1 MRYRTTAVQNE
12 KYCALT
18 INANCR
24 YSFNITRGEKKHI
37 SQNDQMKTMV
47 NLKITINKPCNL
59 QANVQYLDIQSLL
72 AVGGVGVPPRAVI
85 VMEELSCRTEMR
97 SDFTCLLSSIHS

>member
-12 KYCALT
+12 EYCALT
-18 INANCR
+18 INANSR
-24 YSFNITRGEKKHI
+24 YLFNITRGEKKHI

-59 QANVQYLDIQSLL
+59 QANVQYLDIQSLQ
-72 AVGGVGVPPRAVI
+72 AVRAGVPLGPP
-85 VMEELSCRTEMR
+85 LSWKSCRVVLR
-97 SDFTCLLSSIHS
+97 